1 MTRRNILLMGL
12 ASTALLAAAPG
23 LRLVSVARAQEPTIY
38 DDDRILGS
46 PDAPI
51 TIIEYSS
58 LTCPHCASF
67 HKNTLPQLKEEWI
80 ETGRARLVYRHFP
93 FDGLGLRAAL
103 VANCLEGNLHF
114 VFLDALFK
122 GQEKWA
128 RSQDPIGSLAR
139 IAGLAG
145 MDKATFDRCIAD
157 QEEMKMILERKQ
169 EGISAYD
176 VNSTPSFII
185 NGRKVTGA
193 RPYEEFEKVLDE
205 ILSQT

>member
-1 MTRRNILLMGL
+1 MGL
-12 ASTALLAAAPG
+12 ASGALLAAAPG

-58 LTCPHCASF
+58 LTCPHCANF
-67 HKNTLPQLKEEWI
+67 HKNTLPQVKKEWI

-93 FDGLGLRAAL
+93 LDNLGLRAAL
-103 VANCLEGNLHF
+103 VSNCLEGNLHF

-139 IAGLAG
+139 IASLAG
-145 MDKATFDRCIAD
+145 MDKPTFDACID
-157 QEEMKMILERKQ
+157 DKNEINSILARQREIQ
-169 EGISAYD
+169 GAYE
-176 VNSTPSFII
+176 VNSTPTFII
-185 NGRKVTGA
+185 NGRKVQGA
-193 RPYEEFEKVLDE
+193 GTYEEFNKVLED
-205 ILSQT
+205 IQSQT

>member
-1 MTRRNILLMGL
+1 MGL
-12 ASTALLAAAPG
+12 ASGALLAAPPG

-58 LTCPHCASF
+58 LTCPHCANF
-67 HKNTLPQLKEEWI
+67 HKNTLPQVKKEWI

-93 FDGLGLRAAL
+93 LDNLGLRAAL
-103 VANCLEGNLHF
+103 VSNCLEGNLHF

-139 IAGLAG
+139 IASLAG
-145 MDKATFDRCIAD
+145 MDKPTFDACID
-157 QEEMKMILERKQ
+157 DKNEINSILARQREIQ
-169 EGISAYD
+169 SAYE
-176 VNSTPSFII
+176 VNSTPTFII
-185 NGRKVTGA
+185 NGRKVQGA
-193 RPYEEFEKVLDE
+193 GTYEEFNKVLED
-205 ILSQT
+205 IQSQT

>member
-12 ASTALLAAAPG
+12 ASAALLAAAPG
-23 LRLVSVARAQEPTIY
+23 LRLVSVARAQEPTLY

-80 ETGRARLVYRHFP
+80 KTGRARLVYRHFP

-122 GQEKWA
+122 GQEMWA
-128 RSQDPIGSLAR
+128 RDQDPVGALAR

-145 MDKATFDRCIAD
+145 MDKATFDACIAD
-157 QEEMKMILERKQ
+157 QDEMKIILERKQ
-169 EGISAYD
+169 EGVDAYG
-176 VNSTPSFII
+176 VNSTPSFFI
-185 NGRKVTGA
+185 NGRKMSGA
-193 RPYEEFEKVLDE
+193 LPYEEFDKVLED

>member
-1 MTRRNILLMGL
+1 MGL
-12 ASTALLAAAPG
+12 ASGALLAAPPG

-58 LTCPHCASF
+58 LTCPHCANF
-67 HKNTLPQLKEEWI
+67 HKNTLPQVKKEWI

-93 FDGLGLRAAL
+93 LDNLGLRAAL
-103 VANCLEGNLHF
+103 VSNCLEGNLHF

-139 IAGLAG
+139 IASLAG
-145 MDKATFDRCIAD
+145 MDKPTFDACID
-157 QEEMKMILERKQ
+157 DKNEINSILARQREIQ
-169 EGISAYD
+169 GAYE
-176 VNSTPSFII
+176 VNSTPTFII
-185 NGRKVTGA
+185 NGRKVQGA
-193 RPYEEFEKVLDE
+193 GTYEEFNKVLED
-205 ILSQT
+205 IQSQT

>member
-12 ASTALLAAAPG
+12 ASATLLAAAPG
-23 LRLVSVARAQEPTIY
+23 LRLVSVARAQEPAIY

-67 HKNTLPQLKEEWI
+67 HKDTLPQLKEEWI

-103 VANCLEGNLHF
+103 VANCMEGNLHF

-157 QEEMKMILERKQ
+157 QEEMKMILER
-169 EGISAYD
+169 
-176 VNSTPSFII
+176 
-185 NGRKVTGA
+185 
-193 RPYEEFEKVLDE
+193 
-205 ILSQT
+205 

>member
-12 ASTALLAAAPG
+12 ASATLLAAAPG

-58 LTCPHCASF
+58 LTCPHCANF

-93 FDGLGLRAAL
+93 FDRLGLRAAL

-145 MDKATFDRCIAD
+145 MDKATFDACMAD
-157 QEEMKMILERKQ
+157 KDEMNMILTRKQ

-185 NGRKVTGA
+185 NGRKISGA
-193 RPYEEFEKVLDE
+193 KSYEEFNKVLED
-205 ILSQT
+205 IQSQT

>member
-23 LRLVSVARAQEPTIY
+23 LGLVSEARAQEAKIY
-38 DDDRILGS
+38 DDDHILGS

-51 TIIEYSS
+51 TILEYSS

-67 HKNTLPQLKEEWI
+67 HKDTLPQVKKDWI
-80 ETGRARLVYRHFP
+80 ETGQARLVYRHFP
-93 FDGLGLRAAL
+93 FDQLGLRAAL

-114 VFLDALFK
+114 IFLDALFK
-122 GQEKWA
+122 GQQKWA
-128 RSQDPIGSLAR
+128 RSQDPIGALAR
-139 IAGLAG
+139 IASLAG
-145 MDKATFDRCIAD
+145 MDKATFDACIAD
-157 QEEMKMILERKQ
+157 KEEAKLILERKQ

-185 NGRKVTGA
+185 NGRKISGA
-193 RPYEEFEKVLDE
+193 RPYEDFKK
-205 ILSQT
+205 ILEDIQSQT